1 MNTNNIRY
9 ILSEI
14 EKVTTACGRSFSE
27 VELIAVSKTFGVPD
41 IKFAIEAGLINFGEN
56 KAQELVVKAKELD
69 SKSISWHFIGHL
81 QSNKVKYVV
90 PVAEFIHSVDSLKIA
105 IEIEK
110 HSALLLKKQ
119 KVLLEIK
126 TAPKENKFGL
136 TDENEI
142 FGIIKYISNSPSL
155 DFQGLMTIAPFVDD
169 ESEIRKSFVR
179 LRSLKEEIQNLGYFC
194 KHLSMGMTSD
204 FHIAIEE
211 GATMVRIGSAIF
223 GDRIYN

>member
-1 MNTNNIRY
+1 MNTTNISH

-14 EKVTTACGRSFSE
+14 EEVTTACNRSAAD
-27 VELIAVSKTFGVPD
+27 VNLIAVSKTFSVED
-41 IKFAIEAGLINFGEN
+41 IKSAINAGLISFGEN
-56 KAQELVVKAKELD
+56 KAQELNIKAKELND
-69 SKSISWHFIGHL
+69 EKIEWHFIGHL

-110 HSALLLKKQ
+110 MAVKLGKRQ

-126 TAPKENKFGL
+126 TAPEESKYGL
-136 TDENEI
+136 TDKNEI
-142 FGIIKYISNSPSL
+142 FGIIKYISNSTSL
-155 DFQGLMTIAPFVDD
+155 DFQGLMTIAPFVN
-169 ESEIRKSFVR
+169 EEAEIRKSFIT
-179 LRSLKEEIQNLGYFC
+179 LRNLKEEVQKLGYFC

-204 FHIAIEE
+204 FKIAIEE

-223 GDRIYN
+223 GNRIYN